1 HGVFQ
6 RVQSPAICESGH
18 HRGHP
23 ELWKNPGDVGG
34 PSVDSV
40 RIEIY
45 FLARTIAC
53 NSSHLGLGEE
63 CVMNLTKDS
72 GRGFLSVAA
81 FLLAGASVV
90 AAQDSATPAKYSLKP
105 GPKTI
110 VFGYYS
116 AKAEP
121 ALRIK
126 SGDTVEIGTEITS
139 DPDELEKAGVPPA

>member
-1 HGVFQ
+1 M
-6 RVQSPAICESGH
+6 R
-18 HRGHP
+18 
-23 ELWKNPGDVGG
+23 
-34 PSVDSV
+34 
-40 RIEIY
+40 
-45 FLARTIAC
+45 
-53 NSSHLGLGEE
+53 
-63 CVMNLTKDS
+63 LTKDS
-72 GRGFLSVAA
+72 GLGFLSVAA

-90 AAQDSATPAKYSLKP
+90 AQDSATPAKYSLKP

-139 DPDELEKAGVPPA
+139 DPDEL